1 MKFEIKCS
9 TFIRLAS
16 VCNFFDPSTP
26 VKDREDFM
34 TVRLE
39 KVNGRTIAVST
50 NRMVMAIELLPHFD
64 LSTDEICHVVLD
76 PQLVNQCKFDSLLDA
91 TLTIETMPEIA
102 LATASTSTGWKY
114 HGNACYW
121 RDDTEFDKWRDV
133 IPKNNASASKHV
145 MTWDMSH
152 LQALFESSPTG
163 EIYFPRYIDASQPII
178 LRDAGDDS
186 WVGVFIPSID
196 SKTRTVEAEMPK
208 WVHI

>member
-39 KVNGRTIAVST
+39 KVNGRTIAIAT
-50 NRMVMAIELLPHFD
+50 NRMIMAIELLPHFYP
-64 LSTDEICHVVLD
+64 SPDEVCHVVLD
-76 PQLVNQCKFDSLLDA
+76 PHLVNQCRFDSLLDA

-102 LATASTSTGWKY
+102 LATAYTSTGWKY

-121 RDDTEFDKWRDV
+121 RDKTEFDRWRDV
-133 IPKNNASASKHV
+133 IPKKNVGKSQYI
-145 MTWDMSH
+145 MTWNLPH
-152 LQALFESSPTG
+152 IQALFESSPTG
-163 EIYFPRYIDASQPII
+163 KVYFPRYIDASLPVV
-178 LRDAGDDS
+178 LRDMGDDS
-186 WVGVFIPSID
+186 WVGVFIPSVD
-196 SKTRTVEAEMPK
+196 SKTRTVEAEMPE
-208 WVHI
+208 WVGV